1 MAYSEGTHVR
11 RYRGQAGGRPGAGR
25 GLGGGRPGQAE
36 AGPRQSRAE
45 PGRAEVRPG
54 AGRGLTEGKV
64 YFLFVSALQLVV
76 ER

>member
-11 RYRGQAGGRPGAGR
+11 RYRGQAGGWPGAGR
-25 GLGGGRPGQAE
+25 RQAGAGRGR
-36 AGPRQSRAE
+36 AGQSRAE